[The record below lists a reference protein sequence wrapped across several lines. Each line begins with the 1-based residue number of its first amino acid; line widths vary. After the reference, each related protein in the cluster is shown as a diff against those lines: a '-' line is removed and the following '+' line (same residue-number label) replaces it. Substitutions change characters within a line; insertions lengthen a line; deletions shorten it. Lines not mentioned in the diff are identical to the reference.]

1 MEAAGEEK
9 KKKKAGD
16 KPGAKKMADN
26 KVRVRYEHVGGEN
39 KYMTYYNKLRI
50 KVIGK
55 LGPGAVPPPLEAKR
69 CLYRSAVPLP
79 LRVPIA
85 QRCLYRAAAP
95 LPVSTLL

>member
-1 MEAAGEEK
+1 MEAAGEE

-50 KVIGK
+50 KV
-55 LGPGAVPPPLEAKR
+55 
-69 CLYRSAVPLP
+69 
-79 LRVPIA
+79 
-85 QRCLYRAAAP
+85 
-95 LPVSTLL
+95 